1 MKWFLRILIA
11 IDQLGNAIAG
21 GYPDAVISARVG
33 YFANKEK
40 SPIQRYWIALEWV
53 IDFAFYPIDG
63 PNHCLCSLNDDKD
76 EKFIHGS
83 DFARAIL
90 GLIIIAAC
98 IFIAVI
104 LRIVVLVIPSSHYKF
119 KLSELKSNNTESQ

>member
-11 IDQLGNAIAG
+11 VDQLGNAIAG

-33 YFANKEK
+33 YFANKAD
-40 SPIQRYWIALEWV
+40 SPMRAYWQILEW
-53 IDFAFYPIDG
+53 IINCAFYPIDG
-63 PNHCLCSLNDDKD
+63 PNHCLCSLNDDKE
-76 EKFIHGS
+76 EKFIHGN

-98 IFIAVI
+98 IFIAII
-104 LRIVVLVIPSSHYKF
+104 LRIIVIIVPSSHYKF
-119 KLSELKSNNTESQ
+119 KLSKLKSNNNES